1 MFSST
6 QDSKTKNQK
15 TKTLLSK
22 LSDAKRYSENSQFSE
37 ISTKSY
43 SDKIS
48 KKLLQK
54 VEASLK

>member
-15 TKTLLSK
+15 AKSLLAK
-22 LSDAKRYSENSQFSE
+22 LSDAKKFSEDSQFSE
-37 ISTKSY
+37 TSTKSY
-43 SDKIS
+43 SDQIS

-54 VEASLK
+54 VEASLS

>member
-15 TKTLLSK
+15 TKTLLAK
-22 LSDAKRYSENSQFSE
+22 LSDAKRYSEDSQLSE

-43 SDKIS
+43 SDQIS

-54 VEASLK
+54 VEASLS